1 MRGFLNIGVKSSRV
15 FLLLQAFWILRYK
28 DFQISAF
35 ATRGLPELRAAD
47 LLVGEWEV
55 EIAPNH
61 TRRGSLK
68 HDQGREEL
76 SHGRFL
82 LDPGIF
88 AWVEQAL
95 DMAENCSTPS
105 SRPRIRPGRFCLGR
119 IPGLRPGVE
128 QVSGRIGGWLDRGRN
143 APVEIWP
150 DPRILGAVGH
160 KPTSHTCTIWHCGPR
175 MV

>member
-1 MRGFLNIGVKSSRV
+1 MELSFCSPSDL
-15 FLLLQAFWILRYK
+15 
-28 DFQISAF
+28 F
-35 ATRGLPELRAAD
+35 ATMLVFDSLQVLDRAPNAELRAAD
-47 LLVGEWEV
+47 LLVGEWEL

-61 TRRGSLK
+61 TRWGSLK

-76 SHGRFL
+76 SNSRFL

-95 DMAENCSTPS
+95 DMAEHCSTPC

-128 QVSGRIGGWLDRGRN
+128 QVSGRMGGWLDRGSD

-150 DPRILGAVGH
+150 DPRILAGGGR
-160 KPTSHTCTIWHCGPR
+160 P
-175 MV
+175 